1 MSKPQLLKPFCESV
15 LQVQVPVVVTLARKK
30 MKIDQVLKLV
40 PGVMIQFEKSYDSPM
55 TVEVVDQP
63 IAQGDVVKAGEK
75 FGLRITEIL
84 SPAERFISLT
94 GASNNRSS

>member
-1 MSKPQLLKPFCESV
+1 MGFQVTQPQLLKPFCESV
-15 LQVQVPVVVTLARKK
+15 LQVKVPVVVTLARKK
-30 MKIDQVLKLV
+30 MQIDQVLKLV
-40 PGVMIQFEKSYDSPM
+40 PGVMIQFEKAYDSPM

-84 SPAERFISLT
+84 NPAERFVSLT
-94 GASNNRSS
+94 SKKL